1 MKKLSGYRG
10 VEVFGK
16 KYTVKVEVE
25 ARNGNGSVLYWIDPG
40 TGCPPI
46 VNADIDLG
54 LEWAAAEI
62 AASLLK

>member
-1 MKKLSGYRG
+1 MKRLKGYEG

-16 KYTVKVEVE
+16 KYTVKVEME
-25 ARNGNGSVLYWIDPG
+25 SKNGNGSVLYWIDPG

-46 VNADIDLG
+46 ANADLHVG

-62 AASLLK
+62 ASSLLQ